1 MLSAM
6 SRKKTKAQ
14 IIEGDNKKRNQQQER
29 KKTRDELSDLCR
41 GYLEKKE
48 RFKWFIE
55 RYYGLQ
61 KYLELWELAEN
72 DQECYLRN
80 ELEAIWFDLPDSI
93 FNIQCAPPG
102 WESFIALIDR

>member
-1 MLSAM
+1 M

-48 RFKWFIE
+48 CFKWFIE

-102 WESFIALIDR
+102 WESFIALIGR